1 MSQQDSELYRYIF
14 AKDALK
20 QGIHANTQQAFDL
33 LRNECKRVF
42 DCLKE
47 TKEQDFATSPI
58 KLDYIEKSETEF
70 SIAFSSDVL
79 LFSLHS
85 NVFEFS
91 RTHPLMQNNPYIKED
106 RERSYCG
113 VIHIYNFLADSLR
126 YGRENDLGYLIGRLF
141 VNKENHYFI
150 EGKQE
155 LGGFH
160 TQFGHA
166 VFNQEAA
173 ALLLHNAMDY
183 CAHFDLLTPPYDE
196 IKDVTVGDLLDELA
210 HKKMTTGK
218 RLGFQFKADR
228 TE

>member
-1 MSQQDSELYRYIF
+1 MNENNAELYRYIF
-14 AKDALK
+14 AKDTLK
-20 QGIHANTQQAFDL
+20 QKAYENAQEAFNM
-33 LRNECKRVF
+33 LRHECQSAF
-42 DCLKE
+42 ESLKAI
-47 TKEQDFATSPI
+47 KERDFAASPI
-58 KLDYIEKSETEF
+58 ELNYTAKSESEF

-91 RTHPLMQNNPYIKED
+91 RNHPVMQNPYIKED
-106 RERSYCG
+106 AERSYCG
-113 VIHIYNFLADSLR
+113 VVHIYNCLADSLR

-141 VNKENHYFI
+141 INKENHYFV

-155 LGGFH
+155 LGVFY
-160 TQFGHA
+160 TNFGHSI
-166 VFNQEAA
+166 FDQQAA
-173 ALLLHNAMDY
+173 SLLVRNAMDY

-228 TE
+228 VE

>member
-1 MSQQDSELYRYIF
+1 MNESNAELYRYIF

-20 QGIHANTQQAFDL
+20 QGIYANAREAFAM
-33 LRNECKRVF
+33 LRNECKDAF
-42 DCLKE
+42 GQLKE
-47 TKEQDFATSPI
+47 IKERDFANSPI
-58 KLDYIEKSETEF
+58 QLDYTDRSESEF
-70 SIAFSSDVL
+70 SLSFSSDVL

-91 RTHPLMQNNPYIKED
+91 RTHPLMQNPYIKED
-106 RERSYCG
+106 AERSYCG
-113 VIHIYNFLADSLR
+113 VVHIYNCLADSLR

-141 VNKENHYFI
+141 INKENHYFV

-155 LGGFH
+155 LGVFY
-160 TQFGHA
+160 TNFGHS
-166 VFNQEAA
+166 VFDQQAA
-173 ALLLHNAMDY
+173 SLLVRNAMDY

-196 IKDVTVGDLLDELA
+196 IKDVTVGELLDELA

-228 TE
+228 AE